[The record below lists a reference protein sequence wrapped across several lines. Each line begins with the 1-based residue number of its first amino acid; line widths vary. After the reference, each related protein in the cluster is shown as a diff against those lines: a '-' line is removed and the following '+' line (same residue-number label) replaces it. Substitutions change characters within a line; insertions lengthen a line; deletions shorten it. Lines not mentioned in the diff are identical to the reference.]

1 MSAFSWR
8 ERRWGFLAVN
18 VVTVAAVVLT
28 LVVNLRRGY
37 PIASLVAAGAVAG
50 LLWWLWVRSGRPSG
64 VSEAERLAEEA
75 LAG

>member
-1 MSAFSWR
+1 
-8 ERRWGFLAVN
+8 
-18 VVTVAAVVLT
+18 
-28 LVVNLRRGY
+28 
-37 PIASLVAAGAVAG
+37 VAG